1 MSRMRPVLASR
12 LTEWPPGPVNCERP
26 LTAPR
31 RPGPFGGFFAKK
43 NTSFSCLIGDIA
55 AAAAADTGWQ
65 SLRTERLGSA
75 AAPDRCPKKKR
86 HRLQR
91 SRFSSGCSR
100 RVRPRCICGEATR
113 RTVAQAPALL
123 SLGGP
128 GIGALAAR
136 AAMIRRSS
144 SSTRRTT
151 RPSPHTTPASLS
163 APTCSV
169 RCATRGRCTSRIR
182 SAARLRF
189 TRPSTARSP
198 VRSPRRGSSQVKGGW
213 RSRFPVA
220 RGAAARGG
228 RSAGRTLG
236 EPHERLL
243 GRSVG
248 GKTGC
253 SAASTVP
260 WCRPRP
266 TSANASSRSRV
277 RLSEAVGSG
286 YSRPFRTELA
296 TDRRFGQ
303 TPSKRR

>member
-43 NTSFSCLIGDIA
+43 NTSFRCLIGDIA

-198 VRSPRRGSSQVKGGW
+198 VRSPRRGRLASERWLAVALPCRARSSN
-213 RSRFPVA
+213 
-220 RGAAARGG
+220 GATTPGQ
-228 RSAGRTLG
+228 T
-236 EPHERLL
+236 
-243 GRSVG
+243 
-248 GKTGC
+248 
-253 SAASTVP
+253 SAAHGKHSGFDGRRAKAGGSPQNHTF
-260 WCRPRP
+260 
-266 TSANASSRSRV
+266 SA
-277 RLSEAVGSG
+277 
-286 YSRPFRTELA
+286 
-296 TDRRFGQ
+296 
-303 TPSKRR
+303 